1 MDKVIV
7 HIPLYISYNNCT
19 VKNHIYGQGHVIPQ
33 QLQLYIEATTVG
45 GVARNIIECG
55 KIIIQKCTE
64 WCYTHPSVELELIY

>member
-33 QLQLYIEATTVG
+33 QLQLYIEATTMG
-45 GVARNIIECG
+45 GVARNIECG
-55 KIIIQKCTE
+55 KIFKNVLNGVIHTLV
-64 WCYTHPSVELELIY
+64 WNVS